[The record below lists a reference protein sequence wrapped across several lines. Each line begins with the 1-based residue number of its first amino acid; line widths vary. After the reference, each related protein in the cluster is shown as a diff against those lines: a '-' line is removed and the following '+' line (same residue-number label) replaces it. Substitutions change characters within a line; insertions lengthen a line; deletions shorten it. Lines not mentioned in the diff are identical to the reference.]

1 MNNALNV
8 VRVVLLSII
17 AIALIFILVV
27 LLNGKLNIKGFTL
40 YEKTELVYEE
50 SFNEEVNNLNIYTT
64 GNDVIIEEKEQES
77 INVKVYDRKDTQPE
91 VYVKD
96 NTLVIKN
103 KKDISI
109 GISFGIL
116 GSSKIVITVPKNNTY
131 NLKVEGTS
139 SDTKSSIN
147 LKNVDIKVISGDVN
161 LKDTLDTTIKNVS
174 GDVELESANKLSI
187 STKSGDINAA
197 SVNSKLTIE
206 TISGDVN
213 IANLL
218 LDSDSSIKVTSGD
231 VTIGKTN
238 DIYINTSVVSGD
250 VKVNRNNRHAK
261 NELSIKTTSGDIKVN
276 N

>member
-1 MNNALNV
+1 MNNALNI

-17 AIALIFILVV
+17 AIALIFILIV
-27 LLNGKLNIKGFTL
+27 LLNGKVNIKGFTL

-50 SFNEEVNNLNIYTT
+50 NYNEEVNNLSIYTT
-64 GNDVIIEEKEQES
+64 GNDVIIEEKEQET

-174 GDVELESANKLSI
+174 GDVELGSTNELSI
-187 STKSGDINAA
+187 STKSGDINVA

-238 DIYINTSVVSGD
+238 DIYINTSIVSGN

>member
-1 MNNALNV
+1 MNNALNI

-17 AIALIFILVV
+17 AIALIFILIV
-27 LLNGKLNIKGFTL
+27 LLNGKVNIKGFTL

-50 SFNEEVNNLNIYTT
+50 NYNEEVNNLNIYTT
-64 GNDVIIEEKEQES
+64 GNDVIIEEKEQEA

-174 GDVELESANKLSI
+174 GDVELGSTNELSI
-187 STKSGDINAA
+187 STKSGDINVA

-218 LDSDSSIKVTSGD
+218 LDNDFSIFFPKLENS
-231 VTIGKTN
+231 
-238 DIYINTSVVSGD
+238 
-250 VKVNRNNRHAK
+250 
-261 NELSIKTTSGDIKVN
+261 
-276 N
+276 

>member
-50 SFNEEVNNLNIYTT
+50 NYNEEVNNLNIYTT

>member
-1 MNNALNV
+1 MNNALNI

-17 AIALIFILVV
+17 AIALIFILIV
-27 LLNGKLNIKGFTL
+27 LLNGKVNIKGFTL

-50 SFNEEVNNLNIYTT
+50 NYNEEVNNLNIYTT
-64 GNDVIIEEKEQES
+64 GNDVIIEEKEQEA

-174 GDVELESANKLSI
+174 GDVELGSTNELSI
-187 STKSGDINAA
+187 STKSGDINVA

-238 DIYINTSVVSGD
+238 DIYINTSIVSGN

>member
-1 MNNALNV
+1 MNNALNI

-17 AIALIFILVV
+17 AIALIFILIV
-27 LLNGKLNIKGFTL
+27 LLNGKVNIKGFTL

-50 SFNEEVNNLNIYTT
+50 NYNEEVNNLSIYTT
-64 GNDVIIEEKEQES
+64 GNDVIIEEKEQEA

-174 GDVELESANKLSI
+174 GDVELGSTNELSI
-187 STKSGDINAA
+187 STKSGDINVA

-238 DIYINTSVVSGD
+238 DIYINTSIVSGN

>member
-1 MNNALNV
+1 MNNALNI

-17 AIALIFILVV
+17 AIALIFILIV
-27 LLNGKLNIKGFTL
+27 LLNGKVNIKGFTL

-50 SFNEEVNNLNIYTT
+50 NYNEKVNNLSIYTT
-64 GNDVIIEEKEQES
+64 GNDVIIEEKEQET

-174 GDVELESANKLSI
+174 GDVELGSTNELSI

-238 DIYINTSVVSGD
+238 DIYINTSIVSGN

>member
-1 MNNALNV
+1 MNNALNI

-17 AIALIFILVV
+17 AIALIFILIV
-27 LLNGKLNIKGFTL
+27 LLNGKVNIKGFTL

-50 SFNEEVNNLNIYTT
+50 NYNEEVNNLSIYTT
-64 GNDVIIEEKEQES
+64 GNDVIIEEKEQEA

-174 GDVELESANKLSI
+174 GDVELGSTNELSI
-187 STKSGDINAA
+187 STKSGDINVA